1 MKDGMWEEMRRNA
14 VILFE
19 GVLLPQADMLMDWVQ
34 LSVVRGDF
42 IFFLSLHHFA
52 RHFCMAINT
61 SSI

>member
-42 IFFLSLHHFA
+42 IFFYPFTTLPG
-52 RHFCMAINT
+52 T
-61 SSI
+61 SAWQ